1 MAKKPEEPNKPYKPS
16 KPEEAKK
23 EKKSIPLNIIQ
34 VPGDKE
40 EMDSEMQDLFNEDKV
55 EHIQGNIEPEAD

>member
-1 MAKKPEEPNKPYKPS
+1 MAAKKPEEAKEPK

-23 EKKSIPLNIIQ
+23 EKKPTPLTIIQ
-34 VPGDKE
+34 VPNDKE
-40 EMDSEMQDLFNEDKV
+40 ELESEMQDLFNEDKV